1 MMNQNKFKNNNMKKS
16 IKSTFCKF
24 GLMLFLAMF
33 TIAGKAQ
40 VAGGQYAMSISSVSA
55 TTNTIDVSLT
65 IAVNSPAEGMRFGGF
80 STSINFNTAI
90 INGGTISA
98 AYVAGTRSNA
108 LSALPSNA
116 VNVATAGT
124 IRLTTATLSP
134 GVDILPGTTLNLGTW
149 RITNTNAWAT
159 ANANLWLQNL
169 LVSGKTNSAVVG
181 QPVGVSSGSSFT
193 YTTTAGNPAPGV
205 VLSHSSAA
213 PYSLSVGQI
222 CATAASQ
229 TASAAVSCF
238 GYTNGS
244 STITL
249 SPVPTHTSVSYTV
262 DGGSVQT
269 ATLTSGSFTITGL
282 SAGTHAVVISDSG
295 CGNVSATGVSVGT
308 PNQLTNSTTASA
320 CDSYVWSV
328 NGQTY
333 SASGTYT
340 ATNTSGACPVA
351 ETLNLT
357 ITPSSNH
364 TTDVTACDTYT
375 WSNNGQTY
383 TTSGVYTGTTTNCVT
398 EKLNLT
404 ITPSSNHTTNITA
417 CDSYT
422 WSNNGQTYTTSGVYT
437 GTTANCVTEKLNLT
451 ITPSSN
457 HTTNITACGTY
468 TWSNNGQTYTTSG
481 VYTGTTANCVTEK
494 LNLTITPETSNTT
507 TASACNTYHWGVND
521 VDYTES
527 GTYTDVRNCH
537 TEILELTITPST
549 SHTTSINACGS
560 YTWSNNG
567 QTYTTSG
574 IYTGTT
580 SNCETQVLNLTITP
594 NTTNT
599 TTATA
604 CGSYT
609 WSVNSQTYTT
619 SGVYSVVSGCNTE
632 LLDLTINSATIT
644 VQPAGNFICSTAG
657 STSSFSV
664 ESNVTGASYTWEY
677 RVVTAANPNPAWITI
692 SAANASTIYS
702 NYTSATLNILKTATL
717 PAAGTEYRVTVSG
730 ACGTATSNSAALLV
744 ISTVKAGTIASATTV
759 CLGSDITLTLTKYAA
774 TSFQWQSAIG
784 ATGVFADIPGA
795 TGTSYTIEGATA
807 DMNKSYRVVV
817 FNSCNNTTATSAIR
831 TLKVDPT
838 SVAGTVTGGGVV
850 CAGSN
855 GSLKVAGYVG
865 KIQWEYS
872 TDGISYA
879 NAPAAAAGQTVPFGT
894 SSTNSTA
901 ATYVVTGITTGVY
914 FRAKLTSGTC
924 SSAYTE
930 PVQYTIGTAASVG
943 TISAASTT
951 LCPATGTTLTLTGA
965 TGVITWE
972 KATNLTTPVWTAI
985 ANSNVL
991 SISTGNLAASTAYR
1005 AKVTIG
1011 LCSTVISNTVVVTV
1025 VAKPVAKPLVT
1036 NTTSPT
1042 GATALTAI
1050 CTNSTTPKTLTIGA
1064 GYVGLIEWQVSTT
1077 SATTG
1082 FTTIAG
1088 ETGATYTITNPVA
1101 GANYYR
1107 VRMYN
1112 TCGVEVLGAVKAVYY
1127 KDCGAPAKG
1136 VIAAPFGVVAY
1147 PNPYTENF
1155 NLSLTTSSDATV
1167 SVSIY
1172 DMTGKLIDKREVAP
1186 TEVSGL
1192 QVGGRY
1198 PSGVYNVVVTQ
1209 GSDVKTLRVI
1219 KR

>member
-1 MMNQNKFKNNNMKKS
+1 
-16 IKSTFCKF
+16 
-24 GLMLFLAMF
+24 MLFLAMF

-40 VAGGQYAMSISSVSA
+40 AVAGGQYAMSISSVTS

-65 IAVNSPAEGMRFGGF
+65 IAVNSPVEGMRFGGF

-98 AYVAGTRSNA
+98 AYVDGTRSNA
-108 LSALPSNA
+108 LSALPANA
-116 VNVATAGT
+116 VNVGTAGT

-134 GVDILPGTTLNLGTW
+134 GVDMLPGTVLNLGTW

-159 ANANLWLQNL
+159 GNASLWLQNL

-181 QPVGVSSGSSFT
+181 QPVGVSSGSFFT

-213 PYSLSVGQI
+213 PYSITVGQI

-229 TASAAVSCF
+229 TASTAVSCF
-238 GYTNGS
+238 GGTNGS

-333 SASGTYT
+333 TTSGTYT
-340 ATNTSGACPVA
+340 ATNTSGACPVE
-351 ETLNLT
+351 ETLHLTITPSSIHTVNHTACGSYTWPTTGQTYTATGLYTGTTTNCVTEKLNLT
-357 ITPSSNH
+357 ITPETTH
-364 TTDVTACDTYT
+364 TTTASACGTYHWGVNDVDYTVSGTYTDVRGCNTEVLELTITPSTTNTTTANACGSYT

-398 EKLNLT
+398 E
-404 ITPSSNHTTNITA
+404 
-417 CDSYT
+417 
-422 WSNNGQTYTTSGVYT
+422 
-437 GTTANCVTEKLNLT
+437 
-451 ITPSSN
+451 
-457 HTTNITACGTY
+457 
-468 TWSNNGQTYTTSG
+468 
-481 VYTGTTANCVTEK
+481 
-494 LNLTITPETSNTT
+494 
-507 TASACNTYHWGVND
+507 
-521 VDYTES
+521 
-527 GTYTDVRNCH
+527 
-537 TEILELTITPST
+537 
-549 SHTTSINACGS
+549 
-560 YTWSNNG
+560 
-567 QTYTTSG
+567 
-574 IYTGTT
+574 
-580 SNCETQVLNLTITP
+580 VLDLTITP

-599 TTATA
+599 ATVTA

-632 LLDLTINSATIT
+632 LLDLTINAATIT
-644 VQPAGNFICSTAG
+644 AQPAGSFICSTVG

-664 ESNVTGASYTWEY
+664 ESNVAGASYTWQY

-692 SAANASTIYS
+692 SAGNAGAVYS
-702 NYTSATLNILKTATL
+702 NYTTATL
-717 PAAGTEYRVTVSG
+717 GVTKTTTLPAVGTQYRVLVSG
-730 ACGTATSNSAALLV
+730 ACGSVESDSASLLV
-744 ISTVKAGTIASATTV
+744 ITTVKAGTISAPATSV
-759 CLGSDITLTLTKYAA
+759 CIGSDITLTLTKYAG
-774 TSFQWQSAIG
+774 TSFQWQSSPISTTAAPGIF
-784 ATGVFADIPGA
+784 TDIPGA
-795 TGTSYTIEGATA
+795 TGPTYTIVGATA
-807 DMNKSYRVVV
+807 GTNKSYRVVV
-817 FNSCNNTTATSAIR
+817 TSSCDGATATSATK
-831 TLKVDPT
+831 TLKIDPT
-838 SVAGTVTGGGVV
+838 SVSGSITSGGGVV
-850 CAGSN
+850 CSGSN
-855 GSLKVAGYVG
+855 GTLKVAGYVG
-865 KIQWEYS
+865 KVQWQYS
-872 TDGISYA
+872 TNGVDYV
-879 NAPAAAAGQTVPFGT
+879 NAPAAAAGQVSPFGT
-894 SSTNSTA
+894 TSTNSTA
-901 ATYVVTGITTGVY
+901 ATYLVTGITADLY
-914 FRAKLTSGTC
+914 FRVKVTSGTC
-924 SSAYTE
+924 SSAYTA
-930 PVQYTIGTAASVG
+930 PVHYVLGTEASVG
-943 TISAASTT
+943 TISAASTL
-951 LCPATGTTLTLTGA
+951 LCPASGTTLSLTGA

-972 KATNLTTPVWTAI
+972 KATNLTTPVWTAV

-991 SISTGNLAASTAYR
+991 SISTGNLTVSTQYR

-1011 LCSTVISNTVVVTV
+1011 SCSTVYSNIVVVAV
-1025 VAKPVAKPLVT
+1025 VAKPVAKTLVA
-1036 NTTSPT
+1036 NTTTPS

-1050 CTNSTTPKTLTIGA
+1050 CTNSTTPKTLTVGA
-1064 GYVGLIEWQVSTT
+1064 GYVGSIEWQVSTT
-1077 SATTG
+1077 SATSG
-1082 FTTIAG
+1082 FVTIDG
-1088 ETGATYTITNPVA
+1088 ETSATYTITNPSV
-1101 GANYYR
+1101 GVNYYR

-1112 TCGVEVLGAVKAVYY
+1112 TCGAEVFGVAKAVYY

-1167 SVSIY
+1167 GVSIY

>member
-40 VAGGQYAMSISSVSA
+40 VLNGQYAMSISTVSA

-65 IAVNSPAEGMRFGGF
+65 IAVNSPTNGMRFGGF
-80 STSINFNTAI
+80 STSINFNTSI

-98 AYVAGTRSNA
+98 AYVEGSKSSA
-108 LSALPSNA
+108 LSALPANA
-116 VNVATAGT
+116 ILLSTAGS
-124 IRLTTATLSP
+124 IRLQTATISP
-134 GVDILPGTTLNLGTW
+134 GVDMVPGTTLNLGTW
-149 RITNTNAWAT
+149 RITNSNAWAT
-159 ANANLWLQNL
+159 GNANLWLQNVL
-169 LVSGKTNSAVVG
+169 STGKTNSAVLG
-181 QPVGVSSGSSFT
+181 QPFGQSSGGSFAYNT
-193 YTTTAGNPAPGV
+193 LTGNPAPGLA
-205 VLSHSSAA
+205 LSHSSAA

-229 TASAAVSCF
+229 TASTAVSCF

-333 SASGTYT
+333 NASGTYT
-340 ATNTSGACPVA
+340 FTNTSGACPVA

-364 TTDVTACDTYT
+364 TTDVTACGTYT

-383 TTSGVYTGTTTNCVT
+383 TTSGVYTGTTT
-398 EKLNLT
+398 
-404 ITPSSNHTTNITA
+404 
-417 CDSYT
+417 
-422 WSNNGQTYTTSGVYT
+422 
-437 GTTANCVTEKLNLT
+437 
-451 ITPSSN
+451 
-457 HTTNITACGTY
+457 
-468 TWSNNGQTYTTSG
+468 
-481 VYTGTTANCVTEK
+481 NCVTEK

-580 SNCETQVLNLTITP
+580 SNCVTQVLNLTITP

-619 SGVYSVVSGCNTE
+619 SGVYSVVSGCHTE

-717 PAAGTEYRVTVSG
+717 PAAGTQYRVTVSG
-730 ACGTATSNSAALLV
+730 ACGTATSDSAALLV
-744 ISTVKAGTIASATTV
+744 ITTVKAGTIASATSV
-759 CLGSDITLTLTKYAA
+759 CLGGDITLTLTKYAG
-774 TSFQWQSAIG
+774 TSFQWQSSPISTTA
-784 ATGVFADIPGA
+784 APGVFTDIPGA

-807 DMNKSYRVVV
+807 GMNKSYRVIVTS
-817 FNSCNNTTATSAIR
+817 SCNGTTATTPTKTI
-831 TLKVDPT
+831 KVDPT
-838 SVAGTVTGGGVV
+838 SVAGTVTGGGKV
-850 CAGSN
+850 CVGSN

-901 ATYVVTGITTGVY
+901 ATYVVTGITTDVY

-930 PVQYTIGTAASVG
+930 PVAYTIGTEAIVG

-1025 VAKPVAKPLVT
+1025 VAKPVAKPLAT

-1192 QVGGRY
+1192 QVGNRY

>member
-40 VAGGQYAMSISSVSA
+40 VLNGQYAMSISSVTSTA
-55 TTNTIDVSLT
+55 NTIDVSLT

-108 LSALPSNA
+108 LSAMPSNA
-116 VNVATAGT
+116 IV
-124 IRLTTATLSP
+124 LTTAGSIRLQTVSLSP
-134 GVDILPGTTLNLGTW
+134 GVDMLPGTTYTLGTW

-159 ANANLWLQNL
+159 GNASLWLQNL
-169 LVSGKTNSAVVG
+169 LVSGKTNSAVLG
-181 QPVGVSSGSSFT
+181 QPFGVSSGSTFA

-213 PYSLSVGQI
+213 PYSITVGQI

-229 TASAAVSCF
+229 TASTAVSCF
-238 GYTNGS
+238 GSTNGS

-262 DGGSVQT
+262 DGGSTQT

-282 SAGTHAVVISDSG
+282 SAGDHTVVISDSG
-295 CGNVSATGVSVGT
+295 CGNVSATGVTVGT

-333 SASGTYT
+333 TASGTYT
-340 ATNTSGACPVA
+340 ATNTSGACPVE

-357 ITPSSNH
+357 ITPSSIHTVNH
-364 TTDVTACDTYT
+364 TACGSYTWPTTGQTYTASGVYTGTTTNCVTEKLNLTITPQTTNTTTASACGTYHWGVNDVDYTASGTYTDVRGCHTEVLELTITPSTTNTTTANVCGSYT

-398 EKLNLT
+398 EVLDLT
-404 ITPSSNHTTNITA
+404 VTPN
-417 CDSYT
+417 
-422 WSNNGQTYTTSGVYT
+422 
-437 GTTANCVTEKLNLT
+437 
-451 ITPSSN
+451 
-457 HTTNITACGTY
+457 
-468 TWSNNGQTYTTSG
+468 
-481 VYTGTTANCVTEK
+481 
-494 LNLTITPETSNTT
+494 TSNTT
-507 TASACNTYHWGVND
+507 TV
-521 VDYTES
+521 
-527 GTYTDVRNCH
+527 
-537 TEILELTITPST
+537 
-549 SHTTSINACGS
+549 
-560 YTWSNNG
+560 
-567 QTYTTSG
+567 
-574 IYTGTT
+574 
-580 SNCETQVLNLTITP
+580 
-594 NTTNT
+594 
-599 TTATA
+599 TA

-609 WSVNSQTYTT
+609 WSENNQTYTA
-619 SGVYSVVSGCNTE
+619 SGVYSVVSGCHTE

-644 VQPAGNFICSTAG
+644 TQPAGNFICATAG

-664 ESNVTGASYTWEY
+664 ASNVTGASYTWEY

-692 SAANASTIYS
+692 TAANAGTIYS
-702 NYTSATLNILKTATL
+702 NYTTATL
-717 PAAGTEYRVTVSG
+717 GVTKTTTLPAVGTQYRVTVTGS
-730 ACGTATSNSAALLV
+730 CGTVTSDSAALLV
-744 ISTVKAGTIASATTV
+744 ISAVKAGTISAPATSV
-759 CLGSDITLTLTKYAA
+759 CIGSDITLTLTKYAA

-784 ATGVFADIPGA
+784 ATGVFTDIPGA
-795 TGTSYTIEGATA
+795 TGTTYTIVGATA

-817 FNSCNNTTATSAIR
+817 TNSCNNTTATSAIK

-850 CAGSN
+850 CSGSN

-872 TDGISYA
+872 TDGITYA
-879 NAPAAAAGQTVPFGT
+879 NAPAASAGQTVPFGT
-894 SSTNSTA
+894 TSTNSTA
-901 ATYVVTGITTGVY
+901 ATYLVTGISTDVY

-924 SSAYTE
+924 SSAYTA

-943 TISAASTT
+943 TISAASTL
-951 LCPATGTTLTLTGA
+951 LCPASGTTLSLTGA

-991 SISTGNLAASTAYR
+991 SISTGNLTVSTAYR

-1011 LCSTVISNTVVVTV
+1011 ICSTLYSNVEIVAV
-1025 VAKPVAKPLVT
+1025 VAKPVAKTLVT

-1050 CTNSTTPKTLTIGA
+1050 CTNSTTPKTLTVGA

-1077 SATTG
+1077 SATAG

-1088 ETGATYTITNPVA
+1088 ETGATYTITNPAV

-1112 TCGVEVLGAVKAVYY
+1112 TCGAEVFGTAKAVYY
-1127 KDCGAPAKG
+1127 QDCGAPAKG

-1167 SVSIY
+1167 GVSIY

-1192 QVGGRY
+1192 QVGDRY
-1198 PSGVYNVVVTQ
+1198 PTGVYNVVVTQ